1 MQVDPVDC
9 GRERAEHGSAAGLRL
24 LDRLDDGPLAEQHR
38 LPAVR
43 AHLLERAGDLVAAR
57 EQYRLAAHRTASS
70 PERRYLLARAAA
82 LPC

>member
-1 MQVDPVDC
+1 VTLD
-9 GRERAEHGSAAGLRL
+9 RAIAVAMTEGPAAGLRL

-57 EQYRLAAHRTASS
+57 EHHRLAPHREQPGT
-70 PERRYLLARAAA
+70 P
-82 LPC
+82 LPPRPGR